1 MAGETTLQ
9 GDLKKTKT
17 LLAPTNDEHGS
28 KQGISSPAVSA
39 VDGES
44 PMCKL
49 CFKPRN
55 IEVGGVE
62 PFSYTEK
69 GGVLETV
76 GTT

>member
-1 MAGETTLQ
+1 MQ

-39 VDGES
+39 VDAASRGITKK
-44 PMCKL
+44 M